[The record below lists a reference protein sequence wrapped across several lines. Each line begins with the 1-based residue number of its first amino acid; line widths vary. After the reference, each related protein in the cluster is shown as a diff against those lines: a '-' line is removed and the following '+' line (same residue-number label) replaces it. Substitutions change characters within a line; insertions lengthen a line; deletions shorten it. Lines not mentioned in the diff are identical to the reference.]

1 MTAKEF
7 YDAVCRM
14 RTLQKDYFKYRQ
26 PEDLRKSRQAE
37 KIIDEEIKRVTKVL
51 ANKDQLKIFGK

>member
-37 KIIDEEIKRVTKVL
+37 KIIDEEIHGNAQENGRI
-51 ANKDQLKIFGK
+51 Q